1 MKIKSIA
8 LLALLFLTILGFT
21 GCKKDELTVNKKNIV
36 QLWKLDQYLINDVD
50 KTSSLLISN
59 YEESYSDNVKYS
71 RAFRDKNGANQTMDG
86 TYEFTNATRLKISG
100 VGSIEFT
107 AAGTASSSYYDIIKL
122 TETQFWYSYTNGNM
136 KHEFRLS
143 KK

>member
-1 MKIKSIA
+1 MKFQTIA
-8 LLALLFLTILGFT
+8 LSALFVFTMLFT
-21 GCKKDELTVNKKNIV
+21 GCKKDELTLNKNNIV

-59 YEESYSDNVKYS
+59 YQESYSGDQKYD
-71 RAFRDKNGANQTMDG
+71 RTYTDKNGANQNQNG
-86 TYEFTNATRLKISG
+86 SYEFSNATRLQISG

-107 AAGTASSSYYDIIKL
+107 NAGTASSSYYDITKL